1 MGRVFVATETLSQ
14 LKVEP
19 HGAPG
24 PSAQLGLVRRSVPPT
39 ATHLTAAT
47 CCCAAGSTGRNANA
61 CSAFSRHVSS
71 HVDVSPP
78 SVSDWSG
85 GFPLLGSTAL
95 GELKEKKKAAM
106 GLGEMVVN
114 GYPKRGDSTLDLP
127 PLSVRV
133 NKWNVSS
140 K

>member
-1 MGRVFVATETLSQ
+1 MATES
-14 LKVEP
+14 KVEP
-19 HGAPG
+19 QRAPG
-24 PSAQLGLVRRSVPPT
+24 PSAQLGPVQRSVPPT

-47 CCCAAGSTGRNANA
+47 FCSAPGATGRNASA
-61 CSAFSRHVSS
+61 CSACSRHVSS
-71 HVDVSPP
+71 HANVSPP

-85 GFPLLGSTAL
+85 GFPVLGSTAL
-95 GELKEKKKAAM
+95 GELTEKKAAM

-114 GYPKRGDSTLDLP
+114 GYPIRGDSTSAPTP
-127 PLSVRV
+127 PHSSLSVCV